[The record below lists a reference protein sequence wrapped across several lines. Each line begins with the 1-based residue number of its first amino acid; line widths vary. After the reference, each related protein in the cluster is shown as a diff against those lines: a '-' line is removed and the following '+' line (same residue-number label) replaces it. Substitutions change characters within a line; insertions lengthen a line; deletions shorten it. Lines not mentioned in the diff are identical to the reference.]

1 MSSTSDR
8 ILNLREEKNITR
20 AELARKVGVS
30 KTTIQKWEEGIT
42 SPRRDKI
49 VILSQIFNVDEA
61 YLLGIQDEPIQRKAI
76 NIKLRET
83 HLTDDDLQI
92 LKKLDS
98 IREKYDVDKK
108 GKINLL
114 NEVSALVEENNLLK
128 DFAEKAIKQH
138 KNDMAYILQLMNDNL
153 KKPK

>member
-1 MSSTSDR
+1 MSSTPDR

-30 KTTIQKWEEGIT
+30 KTTIQKWEEGLT

-61 YLLGIQDEPIQRKAI
+61 YLLGIQDEPIQRKTI
-76 NIKLRET
+76 NIKLEKT
-83 HLTDDDLQI
+83 YLTDDDLQI
-92 LKKLDS
+92 FKKLDS
-98 IREKYDVDKK
+98 IREKYDVDKN
-108 GKINLL
+108 GKIDLS
-114 NEVSALVEENNLLK
+114 NEVAALVEENTILK

-138 KNDMAYILQLMNDNL
+138 KSDMDYILQLTKDNL
-153 KKPK
+153 KKTK

>member
-1 MSSTSDR
+1 MSSTPDR
-8 ILNLREEKNITR
+8 ILSLREEKNITR

-30 KTTIQKWEEGIT
+30 KTTIQKWEEGLT

-61 YLLGIQDEPIQRKAI
+61 YLLGIQDEPVQRKTKPI
-76 NIKLRET
+76 TIMDT
-83 HLTDDDLQI
+83 YLTDDDLQI
-92 LKKLDS
+92 FKKLDS
-98 IREKYDVDKK
+98 IREKYDVDKN

-114 NEVSALVEENNLLK
+114 NEVSALVEENTLLK

-138 KNDMAYILQLMNDNL
+138 KSDMAYILQLMKDNV
-153 KKPK
+153 KKTK

>member
-1 MSSTSDR
+1 MSSTPDR

-30 KTTIQKWEEGIT
+30 KTTIQKWEEGLT

-76 NIKLRET
+76 NIKLEKT
-83 HLTDDDLQI
+83 YLTDDDLQI
-92 LKKLDS
+92 FKKLDS
-98 IREKYDVDKK
+98 IREKYDVDKN

-114 NEVSALVEENNLLK
+114 DEVAALVEENTLLK
-128 DFAEKAIKQH
+128 DFAEKAIKQY
-138 KNDMAYILQLMNDNL
+138 NYDFQSRLQEMIDDF
-153 KKPK
+153 KKTK

>member
-1 MSSTSDR
+1 MSSTPNR

-30 KTTIQKWEEGIT
+30 KTTIQKWEEGLT

-76 NIKLRET
+76 NIKLEKT
-83 HLTDDDLQI
+83 YLTDDDLQI
-92 LKKLDS
+92 FKKLDS
-98 IREKYDVDKK
+98 IREKYDVDKS

-114 NEVSALVEENNLLK
+114 NEVAALVEENNLLR
-128 DFAEKAIKQH
+128 DFAEKAIKQY
-138 KNDMAYILQLMNDNL
+138 NCDFQYRFQEMIDEF
-153 KKPK
+153 KKTK

>member
-1 MSSTSDR
+1 MSSTPDR

-30 KTTIQKWEEGIT
+30 KTTIQKWEEGLT

-76 NIKLRET
+76 NIQLRESY
-83 HLTDDDLQI
+83 LTDDDLQI
-92 LKKLDS
+92 FKKLDG
-98 IREKYDVDKK
+98 IKEKYNKNDNID
-108 GKINLL
+108 LL
-114 NEVSALVEENNLLK
+114 NQVSALIEENNLLR
-128 DFAEKAIKQH
+128 DFAEKAIKQY
-138 KNDMAYILQLMNDNL
+138 NYDFQYRLQEMIDVL